1 MLLTGTFGLSII
13 VLRCAPSIVKTSR
26 LTPGAILSVSYLRIL
41 WHGLDNSV
49 HTRVVKAIDSKSSVF
64 FCPWDACLPPP
75 ARKRHPDQHRDVL
88 GAAHGANMA
97 ALTNAA
103 DAAVEDEVELLGAAL
118 AGTEA
123 LLDRT
128 IAQAL
133 EEADQDR
140 AREQRVDEP
149 SPAEKQPDEPP
160 SQPSRAL
167 LHNVQASHDAA
178 ARHREDALQKAVAF
192 RDDWRRRRAAAEARP
207 PPPRPPRRR
216 KPPEAPAKD
225 NNGIAGAQLR
235 GVAAAGA
242 TILAGAVAGPG
253 RRPIQCRGDGVRG
266 PRVRGSAR
274 WLRSGEKREN
284 DRRRIRGA

>member
-1 MLLTGTFGLSII
+1 M
-13 VLRCAPSIVKTSR
+13 
-26 LTPGAILSVSYLRIL
+26 
-41 WHGLDNSV
+41 
-49 HTRVVKAIDSKSSVF
+49 
-64 FCPWDACLPPP
+64 
-75 ARKRHPDQHRDVL
+75 
-88 GAAHGANMA
+88 AAH
-97 ALTNAA
+97 TNAA

-140 AREQRVDEP
+140 ARDQRVDEA
-149 SPAEKQPDEPP
+149 PAEEPPEREPP

-216 KPPEAPAKD
+216 KPPEAPAEN

-242 TILAGAVAGPG
+242 TILAGAVAGFP
-253 RRPIQCRGDGVRG
+253 RRPILIASR
-266 PRVRGSAR
+266 R
-274 WLRSGEKREN
+274 WRE
-284 DRRRIRGA
+284 A

>member
-1 MLLTGTFGLSII
+1 
-13 VLRCAPSIVKTSR
+13 
-26 LTPGAILSVSYLRIL
+26 
-41 WHGLDNSV
+41 
-49 HTRVVKAIDSKSSVF
+49 
-64 FCPWDACLPPP
+64 
-75 ARKRHPDQHRDVL
+75 
-88 GAAHGANMA
+88 MA

-192 RDDWRRRRAAAEARP
+192 RDDCRRRRAAAEARP

-216 KPPEAPAKD
+216 KPPEAPTEKKSD
-225 NNGIAGAQLR
+225 GIAGAQLR

-253 RRPIQCRGDGVRG
+253 RRPIQMSRRW
-266 PRVRGSAR
+266 REAR
-274 WLRSGEKREN
+274 EALLLGCGGREREN
-284 DRRRIRGA
+284 DELSHRVDSVRLTVGT

>member
-1 MLLTGTFGLSII
+1 
-13 VLRCAPSIVKTSR
+13 
-26 LTPGAILSVSYLRIL
+26 
-41 WHGLDNSV
+41 
-49 HTRVVKAIDSKSSVF
+49 
-64 FCPWDACLPPP
+64 
-75 ARKRHPDQHRDVL
+75 
-88 GAAHGANMA
+88 MA

-103 DAAVEDEVELLGAAL
+103 DATVEDEVELLGAAL

-140 AREQRVDEP
+140 AREQRVDDV
-149 SPAEKQPDEPP
+149 PAEEPPEQEPP

-207 PPPRPPRRR
+207 PRRR
-216 KPPEAPAKD
+216 KPPEAPAEN

-253 RRPIQCRGDGVRG
+253 RRPIQRRGDGVL
-266 PRVRGSAR
+266 VA
-274 WLRSGEKREN
+274 
-284 DRRRIRGA
+284 

>member
-1 MLLTGTFGLSII
+1 MYKRQCFGRLSAA
-13 VLRCAPSIVKTSR
+13 RRSR
-26 LTPGAILSVSYLRIL
+26 RRRPRLGGGA
-41 WHGLDNSV
+41 
-49 HTRVVKAIDSKSSVF
+49 A
-64 FCPWDACLPPP
+64 PPP
-75 ARKRHPDQHRDVL
+75 VVTEGDGLLKRVL
-88 GAAHGANMA
+88 AVPRGRVS
-97 ALTNAA
+97 LVYTSDAA

-149 SPAEKQPDEPP
+149 SPAEKRPDEPP

-192 RDDWRRRRAAAEARP
+192 RDDWRRRRAAVEARP

-216 KPPEAPAKD
+216 KPPEVPAKD

-235 GVAAAGA
+235 GCLLY
-242 TILAGAVAGPG
+242 TSPS
-253 RRPIQCRGDGVRG
+253 
-266 PRVRGSAR
+266 PR
-274 WLRSGEKREN
+274 
-284 DRRRIRGA
+284 D

>member
-1 MLLTGTFGLSII
+1 MT
-13 VLRCAPSIVKTSR
+13 R
-26 LTPGAILSVSYLRIL
+26 SVPFFLHL
-41 WHGLDNSV
+41 G
-49 HTRVVKAIDSKSSVF
+49 RVSN
-64 FCPWDACLPPP
+64 PPCT
-75 ARKRHPDQHRDVL
+75 KRHPDHLRDVF

-103 DAAVEDEVELLGAAL
+103 EDAVEDEVELLGAAL

-140 AREQRVDEP
+140 ARDQRVDEA
-149 SPAEKQPDEPP
+149 PAEEPPEREPP

-253 RRPIQCRGDGVRG
+253 RRPIPCRGDGVLG
-266 PRVRGSAR
+266 ACTCSRVASIA
-274 WLRSGEKREN
+274 
-284 DRRRIRGA
+284 

>member
-1 MLLTGTFGLSII
+1 MDSML
-13 VLRCAPSIVKTSR
+13 
-26 LTPGAILSVSYLRIL
+26 VSYKPL
-41 WHGLDNSV
+41 
-49 HTRVVKAIDSKSSVF
+49 A
-64 FCPWDACLPPP
+64 ACS
-75 ARKRHPDQHRDVL
+75 
-88 GAAHGANMA
+88 GAATTSATFPASYWYLLITGVWTHWCLLPAKMA
-97 ALTNAA
+97 ALTNA
-103 DAAVEDEVELLGAAL
+103 DDEVELLGAAL

-160 SQPSRAL
+160 SSQPSRAL

-253 RRPIQCRGDGVRG
+253 RRPIPCRGDGMLVG
-266 PRVRGSAR
+266 
-274 WLRSGEKREN
+274 
-284 DRRRIRGA
+284 

>member
-1 MLLTGTFGLSII
+1 
-13 VLRCAPSIVKTSR
+13 
-26 LTPGAILSVSYLRIL
+26 
-41 WHGLDNSV
+41 
-49 HTRVVKAIDSKSSVF
+49 
-64 FCPWDACLPPP
+64 
-75 ARKRHPDQHRDVL
+75 
-88 GAAHGANMA
+88 MA

-149 SPAEKQPDEPP
+149 TPAEKPPDEPP

-216 KPPEAPAKD
+216 KPPEAPSAKGD
-225 NNGIAGAQLR
+225 GLAGAQLR

-253 RRPIQCRGDGVRG
+253 RRPIPRRGDGVL
-266 PRVRGSAR
+266 VA
-274 WLRSGEKREN
+274 
-284 DRRRIRGA
+284 

>member
-1 MLLTGTFGLSII
+1 
-13 VLRCAPSIVKTSR
+13 
-26 LTPGAILSVSYLRIL
+26 
-41 WHGLDNSV
+41 
-49 HTRVVKAIDSKSSVF
+49 
-64 FCPWDACLPPP
+64 
-75 ARKRHPDQHRDVL
+75 
-88 GAAHGANMA
+88 MA
-97 ALTNAA
+97 ALTNA
-103 DAAVEDEVELLGAAL
+103 DDEVELLGAAL

-216 KPPEAPAKD
+216 KPPEDPRKTH
-225 NNGIAGAQLR
+225 GLAGAQLM
-235 GVAAAGA
+235 AAAGA
-242 TILAGAVAGPG
+242 DPG
-253 RRPIQCRGDGVRG
+253 RRWRVPVGVRFPVAAMACWW
-266 PRVRGSAR
+266 PRHP
-274 WLRSGEKREN
+274 
-284 DRRRIRGA
+284 

>member
-1 MLLTGTFGLSII
+1 
-13 VLRCAPSIVKTSR
+13 
-26 LTPGAILSVSYLRIL
+26 
-41 WHGLDNSV
+41 
-49 HTRVVKAIDSKSSVF
+49 
-64 FCPWDACLPPP
+64 
-75 ARKRHPDQHRDVL
+75 
-88 GAAHGANMA
+88 MA
-97 ALTNAA
+97 ALTNA
-103 DAAVEDEVELLGAAL
+103 DDEVELLGAAL

-140 AREQRVDEP
+140 AREQRVDDEP

-192 RDDWRRRRAAAEARP
+192 RDDWRRRRAVAEARP

-253 RRPIQCRGDGVRG
+253 RRPIPCRGDGVLVAGTYTPDCVYWLAWRA
-266 PRVRGSAR
+266 VRREGSTISTWCER
-274 WLRSGEKREN
+274 LIVRCERHQKS
-284 DRRRIRGA
+284 

>member
-1 MLLTGTFGLSII
+1 
-13 VLRCAPSIVKTSR
+13 
-26 LTPGAILSVSYLRIL
+26 
-41 WHGLDNSV
+41 
-49 HTRVVKAIDSKSSVF
+49 
-64 FCPWDACLPPP
+64 
-75 ARKRHPDQHRDVL
+75 
-88 GAAHGANMA
+88 MA
-97 ALTNAA
+97 ALTNA
-103 DAAVEDEVELLGAAL
+103 DDEVELLGAAL

-140 AREQRVDEP
+140 AREQRVDDVAAAP

-207 PPPRPPRRR
+207 PPPRPPPPRPPRRR
-216 KPPEAPAKD
+216 KPPEAPTEK
-225 NNGIAGAQLR
+225 NNGLAGAQLR

-253 RRPIQCRGDGVRG
+253 RRPIPCRGDGVL
-266 PRVRGSAR
+266 VA
-274 WLRSGEKREN
+274 
-284 DRRRIRGA
+284 

>member
-1 MLLTGTFGLSII
+1 
-13 VLRCAPSIVKTSR
+13 
-26 LTPGAILSVSYLRIL
+26 
-41 WHGLDNSV
+41 
-49 HTRVVKAIDSKSSVF
+49 
-64 FCPWDACLPPP
+64 
-75 ARKRHPDQHRDVL
+75 
-88 GAAHGANMA
+88 MA

-192 RDDWRRRRAAAEARP
+192 RDRRAAESRP
-207 PPPRPPRRR
+207 KHPRKNVTASRGRSSGAWPRR
-216 KPPEAPAKD
+216 A
-225 NNGIAGAQLR
+225 
-235 GVAAAGA
+235 
-242 TILAGAVAGPG
+242 
-253 RRPIQCRGDGVRG
+253 RRSWP
-266 PRVRGSAR
+266 AR
-274 WLRSGEKREN
+274 WLVPAGVRFHVAAMACWWPRHP
-284 DRRRIRGA
+284 

>member
-1 MLLTGTFGLSII
+1 M
-13 VLRCAPSIVKTSR
+13 
-26 LTPGAILSVSYLRIL
+26 
-41 WHGLDNSV
+41 
-49 HTRVVKAIDSKSSVF
+49 
-64 FCPWDACLPPP
+64 
-75 ARKRHPDQHRDVL
+75 
-88 GAAHGANMA
+88 AAHA
-97 ALTNAA
+97 NAA

-216 KPPEAPAKD
+216 KPPEAPAEKRD
-225 NNGIAGAQLR
+225 GIAGAQLR

-253 RRPIQCRGDGVRG
+253 RRPIPCRGDGVLVACTCS
-266 PRVRGSAR
+266 RVASIA
-274 WLRSGEKREN
+274 
-284 DRRRIRGA
+284 

>member
-1 MLLTGTFGLSII
+1 M
-13 VLRCAPSIVKTSR
+13 C
-26 LTPGAILSVSYLRIL
+26 
-41 WHGLDNSV
+41 
-49 HTRVVKAIDSKSSVF
+49 
-64 FCPWDACLPPP
+64 
-75 ARKRHPDQHRDVL
+75 Q
-88 GAAHGANMA
+88 MA

-207 PPPRPPRRR
+207 PRRR
-216 KPPEAPAKD
+216 KPPEAPAEKRD
-225 NNGIAGAQLR
+225 GIAGAQLR

-253 RRPIQCRGDGVRG
+253 RRPIPFRGDGVLVAWRLLAG
-266 PRVRGSAR
+266 MESRIYRERLIVRC
-274 WLRSGEKREN
+274 E
-284 DRRRIRGA
+284 

>member
-1 MLLTGTFGLSII
+1 
-13 VLRCAPSIVKTSR
+13 
-26 LTPGAILSVSYLRIL
+26 
-41 WHGLDNSV
+41 
-49 HTRVVKAIDSKSSVF
+49 
-64 FCPWDACLPPP
+64 
-75 ARKRHPDQHRDVL
+75 
-88 GAAHGANMA
+88 MA
-97 ALTNAA
+97 ALPNA
-103 DAAVEDEVELLGAAL
+103 DDEVELLGAAL
-118 AGTEA
+118 AGSEA

-140 AREQRVDEP
+140 AREQRVDDDV
-149 SPAEKQPDEPP
+149 AEKQPDEPP

-192 RDDWRRRRAAAEARP
+192 RDDWRRRRAAAEAQP

-216 KPPEAPAKD
+216 KPPEAPAEKRD
-225 NNGIAGAQLR
+225 GIAGAQLR

-253 RRPIQCRGDGVRG
+253 RRPIPFRGDGVL
-266 PRVRGSAR
+266 VVKHS
-274 WLRSGEKREN
+274 
-284 DRRRIRGA
+284 

>member
-1 MLLTGTFGLSII
+1 MRVRFGLPLPRRKLDSML
-13 VLRCAPSIVKTSR
+13 VSYKTVRPVAAPSTSA
-26 LTPGAILSVSYLRIL
+26 TFPASYWYLLITGV
-41 WHGLDNSV
+41 WTH
-49 HTRVVKAIDSKSSVF
+49 
-64 FCPWDACLPPP
+64 WCLLP
-75 ARKRHPDQHRDVL
+75 AK
-88 GAAHGANMA
+88 MA
-97 ALTNAA
+97 ALTNA
-103 DAAVEDEVELLGAAL
+103 DDEVELLGAAL

-140 AREQRVDEP
+140 AREQRVDDVAAEP
-149 SPAEKQPDEPP
+149 PHEQKQPDEPP

-216 KPPEAPAKD
+216 KPPESPAKD

-253 RRPIQCRGDGVRG
+253 RRPIQMSRRW
-266 PRVRGSAR
+266 REAR
-274 WLRSGEKREN
+274 EALLLGCGGREREN
-284 DRRRIRGA
+284 DELSHRVDSVRLTVGT

>member
-1 MLLTGTFGLSII
+1 M
-13 VLRCAPSIVKTSR
+13 P
-26 LTPGAILSVSYLRIL
+26 
-41 WHGLDNSV
+41 
-49 HTRVVKAIDSKSSVF
+49 
-64 FCPWDACLPPP
+64 
-75 ARKRHPDQHRDVL
+75 
-88 GAAHGANMA
+88 NMA
-97 ALTNAA
+97 AHTNAE

-149 SPAEKQPDEPP
+149 SPAEKPPDEPP

-216 KPPEAPAKD
+216 KPPEAPTEK

-253 RRPIQCRGDGVRG
+253 RRPISCRGDGVL
-266 PRVRGSAR
+266 VA
-274 WLRSGEKREN
+274 
-284 DRRRIRGA
+284 

>member
-1 MLLTGTFGLSII
+1 M
-13 VLRCAPSIVKTSR
+13 
-26 LTPGAILSVSYLRIL
+26 
-41 WHGLDNSV
+41 
-49 HTRVVKAIDSKSSVF
+49 
-64 FCPWDACLPPP
+64 
-75 ARKRHPDQHRDVL
+75 
-88 GAAHGANMA
+88 AAH
-97 ALTNAA
+97 TNAA

-140 AREQRVDEP
+140 AREQRVDDV
-149 SPAEKQPDEPP
+149 PAEEPPETEPP

-216 KPPEAPAKD
+216 KPPEAPAEKRD
-225 NNGIAGAQLR
+225 GIAGAQLR

-253 RRPIQCRGDGVRG
+253 RRPIPCRGDGVL
-266 PRVRGSAR
+266 VA
-274 WLRSGEKREN
+274 
-284 DRRRIRGA
+284 

>member
-1 MLLTGTFGLSII
+1 M
-13 VLRCAPSIVKTSR
+13 
-26 LTPGAILSVSYLRIL
+26 
-41 WHGLDNSV
+41 
-49 HTRVVKAIDSKSSVF
+49 VKAIDSKRPVF
-64 FCPWDACLPPP
+64 FAPGTRAYPPLHENDTP
-75 ARKRHPDQHRDVL
+75 TNIATFAQVGAPKM
-88 GAAHGANMA
+88 AAH
-97 ALTNAA
+97 TNAA

-253 RRPIQCRGDGVRG
+253 RRSIFM
-266 PRVRGSAR
+266 
-274 WLRSGEKREN
+274 RS
-284 DRRRIRGA
+284 RR

>member
-1 MLLTGTFGLSII
+1 MDSML
-13 VLRCAPSIVKTSR
+13 
-26 LTPGAILSVSYLRIL
+26 VSYKPL
-41 WHGLDNSV
+41 
-49 HTRVVKAIDSKSSVF
+49 A
-64 FCPWDACLPPP
+64 ACS
-75 ARKRHPDQHRDVL
+75 
-88 GAAHGANMA
+88 GAATTSATFPASYWYLLITGVWTHWCLLPAKMA
-97 ALTNAA
+97 ALTNA
-103 DAAVEDEVELLGAAL
+103 DDEVELLGAAL

-149 SPAEKQPDEPP
+149 SPAEKPPDEPP

-216 KPPEAPAKD
+216 KPPEAPAEN

-253 RRPIQCRGDGVRG
+253 RRPIPCRGDGVL
-266 PRVRGSAR
+266 VV
-274 WLRSGEKREN
+274 
-284 DRRRIRGA
+284 